1 MLLTREQLQ
10 ERLFAL
16 HRASLELVK
25 DVSLETLLERIAA
38 TACEQAG
45 ARYAALGVLDDE
57 GKLKQ
62 FISVGMTDSQIKK
75 MSHPPVGHGLIGEL
89 MDTEHT
95 LRIPVIAEHPHS
107 VGFPMHHPKMV
118 SFLGVPIRSGDI
130 QLGQIYLTEKIDS
143 FEFTADDEMIIQ
155 MLATYAATALQ
166 NARLYE
172 QMRERDL
179 ALTRRNVDMG
189 LLNGIASTLTSSL
202 ELDEILNKTLGLV
215 MNYMKVEA
223 GEIFLLEEDKTTLRM
238 VLHRGQAAEAFWT
251 ANIFQV
257 GDGYPGLVA
266 KNRKPMVGT
275 HLANDTNFLR
285 DSVVKAGFQQIASIP
300 LLSGENLMGVMS
312 VVTRAT
318 DPFDER
324 SIQLL
329 TAVGTWAGLA
339 IENARLHS
347 NARRLAVL
355 EERDRIGMD
364 LHDGIIQSIYGVGL
378 ALEGARLTLEED
390 PKSAKEKIHHSIDGL
405 NQAIRDIRA
414 YILDLRPRQ
423 LGNEGL
429 LIGIKR
435 LIAEYRAHTFSEVN
449 FTGPDSDL
457 KDLPHTQSLALFHIC
472 QEALANAAK
481 HAKAKN
487 VQVVLWTT
495 NDRALLE
502 IKDDGKG
509 FDLDKMQAS
518 LGHGLANMQTRAHA
532 VGGDIEISST
542 ISGDGTTILVWVPRA
557 IDHGKRHP

>member
-25 DVSLETLLERIAA
+25 DVSLETLLERIAT

-45 ARYAALGVLDDE
+45 ARYAALGVLDDR
-57 GKLKQ
+57 GRLKQ
-62 FISVGMTDSQIKK
+62 FISVGMTDAQIKK
-75 MSHPPVGHGLIGEL
+75 MPHPPVGHGLIGEL
-89 MDTEHT
+89 MNTVHP
-95 LRIPVIAEHPHS
+95 LRIPAISEHPHS
-107 VGFPMHHPKMV
+107 VGFPAHHPKMV
-118 SFLGVPIRSGDI
+118 SFLGVPIRSGDV
-130 QLGQIYLTEKIDS
+130 QLGQIYLTEKIGEA
-143 FEFTADDEMIIQ
+143 EFTADDEMIMQ

-202 ELDEILNKTLGLV
+202 ELEEILNKTLGLV

-251 ANIFQV
+251 SNVFQI
-257 GDGYPGLVA
+257 GEGYPGMVA
-266 KNRKPMVGT
+266 SNRKPMVGT

-324 SIQLL
+324 SVQLL

-390 PKSAKEKIHHSIDGL
+390 PQTAKDQIHHSIDGL

-429 LIGIKR
+429 LVGIKH

-449 FTGPDSDL
+449 FTGPDSDM

-487 VQVVLWTT
+487 VQVVVWTT
-495 NDRALLE
+495 SDRALLE

-509 FDLDKMQAS
+509 FDLDKMQTS
-518 LGHGLANMQTRAHA
+518 IGHGLANMQTRAHA
-532 VGGDIEISST
+532 VGGDIDISSV
-542 ISGDGTTILVWVPRA
+542 SGDGTTILVWVPRA
-557 IDHGKRHP
+557 LKH

>member
-25 DVSLETLLERIAA
+25 DVSLETLLERIAS
-38 TACEQAG
+38 TACEQSD

-62 FISVGMTDSQIKK
+62 FITVGMTDSQIKRI
-75 MSHPPVGHGLIGEL
+75 SHPPLGLGLLGEL
-89 MDTEHT
+89 MNTEHP
-95 LRIPVIAEHPHS
+95 LRVPVISEHPHS
-107 VGFPMHHPKMV
+107 VGFPAHHPKMV
-118 SFLGVPIRSGDI
+118 SFLGVPIRAGDT
-130 QLGQIYLTEKIDS
+130 QLGQIYLTEKKDAA
-143 FEFTADDEMIIQ
+143 EFTSDDEMIIQ
-155 MLATYAATALQ
+155 MLAAYAATAIQ

-172 QMRERDL
+172 QMKERDL

-223 GEIFLLEEDKTTLRM
+223 GDIFLLEEDKLTLRM

-251 ANIFQV
+251 RNIFIV
-257 GDGYPGLVA
+257 GEGYPGIVA
-266 KNRKPMVGT
+266 KT
-275 HLANDTNFLR
+275 HQPLIGVHLENDANFQR
-285 DSVVKAGFQQIASIP
+285 DAVVKAGFQQIACIP
-300 LLSGENLMGVMS
+300 LLAGENLMGVMS
-312 VVTRAT
+312 VATRAT

-329 TAVGTWAGLA
+329 SAVGAWAGLA

-378 ALEGARLTLEED
+378 SLEGARLTLDED
-390 PKSAKEKIHHSIDGL
+390 PQAAKDRIHKAIDGL
-405 NQAIRDIRA
+405 NEAIRDIRA

-429 LIGIKR
+429 ISGIKR

-449 FTGPDSDL
+449 FTGPDEL
-457 KDLPHTQSLALFHIC
+457 KDLPHLQSLAMFHIC

-487 VQVVLWTT
+487 VHIAIWTT
-495 NDRALLE
+495 DERALLE

-509 FDLDKMQAS
+509 FDIDKMHTS
-518 LGHGLANMQTRAHA
+518 IGHGLANMQTRARA
-532 VGGDIEISST
+532 VGGDIDISS
-542 ISGDGTTILVWVPRA
+542 SVEEGTTIFVWVPRA
-557 IDHGKRHP
+557 MKH

>member
-25 DVSLETLLERIAA
+25 DVSLETLLERIAT
-38 TACEQAG
+38 TACEQSD
-45 ARYAALGVLDDE
+45 ARYAALGVLDDD

-62 FISVGMTDSQIKK
+62 FIAVGLTDQQIKRIA
-75 MSHPPVGHGLIGEL
+75 HPPVGKGLIGEL
-89 MDTEHT
+89 MNTEVPIR
-95 LRIPVIAEHPHS
+95 LPILQEHPS
-107 VGFPMHHPKMV
+107 SAGFPANHPHMV

-130 QLGQIYLTEKIDS
+130 QFGQIYLTDKIDAS
-143 FEFTADDEMIIQ
+143 EFTPDDEMIIQ
-155 MLATYAATALQ
+155 MLATYAATAIT

-172 QMRERDL
+172 QMKERDL
-179 ALTRRNVDMG
+179 ALTRRNVDMS

-238 VLHRGQAAEAFWT
+238 VLHRGQAAEAFW
-251 ANIFQV
+251 ARNIFNM
-257 GDGYPGLVA
+257 GDGSIGIVA
-266 KNRKPMVGT
+266 KTRQPLISSQ
-275 HLANDTNFLR
+275 LANDPNFLR
-285 DSVVKAGFQQIASIP
+285 DAVVKAGFQQIACIP
-300 LLSGENLMGVMS
+300 LVSGDNLMGVMS
-312 VVTRAT
+312 VATRTTA
-318 DPFDER
+318 PFDER
-324 SIQLL
+324 NIQML
-329 TAVGTWAGLA
+329 TAVGAWAGLS
-339 IENARLHS
+339 IENARLHA

-378 ALEGARLTLEED
+378 ALEGVQLTLNED
-390 PKSAKEKIHHSIDGL
+390 PEAAKERIHHAISGL

-423 LGNEGL
+423 LGSDGL
-429 LIGIKR
+429 LSGVKR
-435 LIAEYRAHTFSEVN
+435 IIAEYRANTFSEVS

-457 KDLPHTQSLALFHIC
+457 KELPQTQALVLFHIC

-487 VQVVLWTT
+487 VQVAIWTT
-495 NDRALLE
+495 DDRALME
-502 IKDDGKG
+502 IRDNGKG
-509 FDLDKMQAS
+509 FDLENMRTS
-518 LGHGLANMQTRAHA
+518 IGHGLANMQTRAHA
-532 VGGDIEISST
+532 VGGDVDISSV
-542 ISGDGTTILVWVPRA
+542 IGEGTSILVWVPRT
-557 IDHGKRHP
+557 IKR